1 MIEHVR
7 GEITHVGLDH
17 CVVEAGGLGYRI
29 EATPALL
36 STLRE
41 GTSALIVTEFVVRQ
55 DAMLLYG
62 FATADERRCFQLL
75 QTVSGIGAR
84 TALSVLAVHSPDEL
98 RQAVAEEN
106 IAALQRVPGIGKKS
120 ASRIALELKDKI
132 GPPTSAAPP
141 QAKSA
146 VDENVLA
153 ALTGLGWQ
161 EKQAHEAIVA
171 VASEAATTA
180 ETLRQALR
188 YLGKK

>member
-1 MIEHVR
+1 MIDHVR
-7 GEITHVGLDH
+7 GEVTHVGLDH
-17 CVVEAGGLGYRI
+17 CVVEAAGVGYRI

-41 GTSALIVTEFVVRQ
+41 GASALIVTEFVVRQ

-62 FATADERRCFQLL
+62 FATSDERRCFQLL

-98 RQAVAEEN
+98 RQAVANEDLT
-106 IAALQRVPGIGKKS
+106 ALQRVPGIGKKS

-132 GPPTSAAPP
+132 GAPIGQSP
-141 QAKSA
+141 QVAETT

-153 ALTGLGWQ
+153 ALTGLGWN

-171 VASEAATTA
+171 VADSNATTA
-180 ETLRQALR
+180 ETLRAALR

>member
-1 MIEHVR
+1 M
-7 GEITHVGLDH
+7 
-17 CVVEAGGLGYRI
+17 GYRI

-41 GTSALIVTEFVVRQ
+41 GASALIVTEFVVRQ

-84 TALSVLAVHSPDEL
+84 TALSVLAVHSPEEL
-98 RQAVAEEN
+98 RQAVATED
-106 IAALQRVPGIGKKS
+106 IKALQRVPGIGKKS

-132 GPPTSAAPP
+132 GAPLGSAPAATAPT
-141 QAKSA
+141 
-146 VDENVLA
+146 VDDNVLA
-153 ALTGLGWQ
+153 ALTGLGWN
-161 EKQAHEAIVA
+161 EKQAHDAIVA
-171 VASEAATTA
+171 VADQSATTA
-180 ETLRQALR
+180 ETLRAALR